1 MTDMIRAIDNQ
12 EVQLALRPSMTT
24 GWTLAETVEWK
35 LRDVNDR
42 IVVCTRIMF
51 AAKDNVRKDPLC
63 SSIVFFFFSNPL
75 LFFFR
80 IQTKKTS

>member
-1 MTDMIRAIDNQ
+1 MTDMIRAIDSQ

-24 GWTLAETVEWK
+24 GLTLAQTVEWK

-51 AAKDNVRKDPLC
+51 FAKENVRNDCLVLDHILF
-63 SSIVFFFFSNPL
+63 SFFFPNPL
-75 LFFFR
+75 SHL
-80 IQTKKTS
+80 SS